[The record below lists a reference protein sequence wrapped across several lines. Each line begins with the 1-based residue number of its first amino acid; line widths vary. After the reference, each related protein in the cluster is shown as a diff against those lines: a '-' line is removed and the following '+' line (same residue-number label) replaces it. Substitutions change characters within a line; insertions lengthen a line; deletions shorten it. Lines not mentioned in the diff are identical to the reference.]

1 MECDPGRSDQPELEE
16 VPDGEDGAGQAMLPL
31 ERTSSPVD
39 IDLINNIM
47 RLPYRTRLAILIN
60 EFGTALAGRGSELNE
75 VIHRANP
82 ALRETDEVL
91 KILAGQNRTLA
102 RLAADGDQA
111 LGPARARARARR
123 QLHRPGERDGPGLG
137 RAARRAGG
145 DLPEAAALPRGAEAD
160 DGAAGRALRRDD
172 ARHRATSATPRRT

>member
-1 MECDPGRSDQPELEE
+1 
-16 VPDGEDGAGQAMLPL
+16 MLPL

-39 IDLINNIM
+39 LDLINNIM
-47 RLPYRTRLAILIN
+47 RLPYRERLAILIN
-60 EFGTALAGRGSELNE
+60 EFGTALAGRGGELNE

-111 LGPARARARARR
+111 LGPLARERAHVGNFIVKANETAQASAERRGELAR
-123 QLHRPGERDGPGLG
+123 
-137 RAARRAGG
+137 
-145 DLPEAAALPRGAEAD
+145 DLREAAALPRA
-160 DGAAGRALRRDD
+160 
-172 ARHRATSATPRRT
+172 S